1 MIYTV
6 LNIYIYIYIYM
17 HCALCY
23 AKPGSS
29 VPASLVYT
37 PIWLIRLL
45 FINTLGNWFLF
56 VLVQYDS

>member
-1 MIYTV
+1 
-6 LNIYIYIYIYM
+6 M